1 MNPVLTAK
9 AQNPA
14 LQAQALMADA
24 RALWQAGE
32 LGSAITAMSEACEIS
47 LSTSNE
53 ALKAEAHMRAGIV
66 YNYANRFDLAFRAID
81 AAETFAKSAQVPQ
94 LLRLKIQTNRASFLL
109 AAGFLQKSLASHA
122 SIVSQVSDEPV
133 DDELNVKS
141 AALGNLIYNNLLLGK
156 LKAALDAGAE
166 IEKNIRNPGSP
177 IDLATRVNNYCW
189 YATALSQAGNTK
201 TAITL
206 LSEARELVPAGNRAL
221 EITFSIALGVAE
233 VHAGLTDTGIT
244 RLVETAQLAEH
255 LQLFHQHAL
264 QALTLVYEHVG
275 DIAKAL
281 ETVER
286 LEVVMKEAA
295 RGVVGIEGDDDAHT
309 TSVERELKAK
319 AIAESEA
326 DAIAAKKSGREIPD
340 HIKPKDA
347 DADTAWIRRLD
358 DRAAKLRMKRFNELT
373 HSERGEVFDGLAK
386 AAALVDDDTGKH
398 CARVEK
404 LTYDFAKALGWD
416 EARAQLLARAARLHD
431 VGKLGIPHRI
441 LLAPRKLTPM
451 EYEIVKKHVNIGVD
465 LLGFSQNDVVKL
477 ALIIAQHHHEKWD
490 GSGYPKRL
498 FEEAVPI
505 EARIVSICDVFDV
518 ITHQR
523 SYKRAWNVQFAREE
537 LEFHAGKQFDPN
549 LIEIFLRDVVKEDYV
564 IPTYFPNE
572 TPSLFETTRF

>member
-1 MNPVLTAK
+1 MTSVLDSK
-9 AQNPA
+9 AMPA
-14 LQAQALMADA
+14 EERATLLMGEA
-24 RALWQAGE
+24 RALWQAGD
-32 LGSAITAMSEACEIS
+32 LPAAIQAMDTACVLS
-47 LSTSNE
+47 LTTQN
-53 ALKAEAHMRAGIV
+53 AMLKAEAHMRAGIV
-66 YNYANRFDLAFRAID
+66 YKEASKFDVAFRSIGVAESVASAAKLPQSFQLKIKANR
-81 AAETFAKSAQVPQ
+81 AA
-94 LLRLKIQTNRASFLL
+94 FLL
-109 AAGFLQKSLASHA
+109 AAGFLQKALS
-122 SIVSQVSDEPV
+122 VSQEVIDATREIQHDETLV
-133 DDELNVKS
+133 
-141 AALGNLIYNNLLLGK
+141 AHFTALTNLILNNLLIGK
-156 LKAALDAGAE
+156 LKAALDAGAQTLP
-166 IEKNIRNPGSP
+166 ILRNRASALEP
-177 IDLATRVNNYCW
+177 LMRVQCFGW
-189 YATALSQAGNTK
+189 HATALAQAGQTK
-201 TAITL
+201 AAIAL
-206 LSEARELVPAGNRAL
+206 LNEARPLIPAGNRAQ
-221 EITFSIALGVAE
+221 EINFSIALGVAE
-233 VHAGLTDTGIT
+233 VHAGLKDTGLT
-244 RLVETAQLAEH
+244 RLVETVQVSESLG
-255 LQLFHQHAL
+255 LFHQYAL
-264 QALTLVYEHVG
+264 QALTMVYEHVG
-275 DIAKAL
+275 NIAKAL

-295 RGVVGIEGDDDAHT
+295 RGVVGIEGDDDAHLT
-309 TSVERELKAK
+309 PAEKELKAK

-326 DAIAAKKSGREIPD
+326 DAIAAKKSGKEIPD
-340 HIKPKDA
+340 HIKPKEA

-416 EARAQLLARAARLHD
+416 EARSQLLARAARLHD

-490 GSGYPKRL
+490 GSGYPRRL

-564 IPTYFPNE
+564 IPTHFPNE

>member
-1 MNPVLTAK
+1 MTSVLDSK
-9 AQNPA
+9 AMPA
-14 LQAQALMADA
+14 EERATLLMGEA
-24 RALWQAGE
+24 RALWQAGD
-32 LGSAITAMSEACEIS
+32 LPAAIKAMDTACVLS
-47 LSTSNE
+47 LTTQN
-53 ALKAEAHMRAGIV
+53 AVLKAEAHMRAGIV
-66 YNYANRFDLAFRAID
+66 YKEASKFDVAFRSIGVAESVAS
-81 AAETFAKSAQVPQ
+81 AANLPQ
-94 LLRLKIQTNRASFLL
+94 SLQLKIKANRASFLL
-109 AAGFLQKSLASHA
+109 AAGFLHKALL
-122 SIVSQVSDEPV
+122 VSQEVIDATREIQNDETLV
-133 DDELNVKS
+133 
-141 AALGNLIYNNLLLGK
+141 AHFTALTNLILNNLLIGK
-156 LKAALDAGAE
+156 LKAALDAGAQTLP
-166 IEKNIRNPGSP
+166 ILRNRASALEP
-177 IDLATRVNNYCW
+177 LMRVQCFGW
-189 YATALSQAGNTK
+189 HATALAQAGQTK
-201 TAITL
+201 AAIAL
-206 LSEARELVPAGNRAL
+206 LNEARPLIPAGNRAQ
-221 EITFSIALGVAE
+221 EINFSIALGVAE
-233 VHAGLTDTGIT
+233 VHAGLKDTGLT
-244 RLVETAQLAEH
+244 RLVETVQVSESLG
-255 LQLFHQHAL
+255 LFHQYAL
-264 QALTLVYEHVG
+264 QALTMVYEHVG
-275 DIAKAL
+275 NIAKAL

-295 RGVVGIEGDDDAHT
+295 RGVVGIEGDDDAHLT
-309 TSVERELKAK
+309 PAEKELKAK

-326 DAIAAKKSGREIPD
+326 DAIAAKKSGKEIPD
-340 HIKPKDA
+340 HIKPKEA

-416 EARAQLLARAARLHD
+416 EARSQLLARAARLHD

-564 IPTYFPNE
+564 IPTHFPNE